1 MDRSRRTEA
10 PSTAIPRRDAMTRP
24 RYIISIAAEL
34 ASCHPRTL
42 RIYEEE
48 GLLMP
53 QRRNNLRL
61 YSEADIQR
69 VRIIRFLTRRQRV
82 NLAGVRV
89 ILQLEALGKIRV
101 YDLFDED
108 DLERFADDA
117 AEQRARCGAIDR
129 RSDPEWQLTRPRRL
143 PTPRPPADDENGTS
157 LDRLQVL
164 PLVALRDTVIFPEMI
179 VPLQVGRD
187 RSVKALDRAV
197 RTSQPVALVT
207 QRSSEQED
215 ITHVDEL
222 YSVGTLAKIAQ
233 VIRLQDGTIRAIVQ
247 GQRRIRLLDLLQ
259 TDPHLEA
266 RVELVEDGTEKTLEV
281 EALMASIHG
290 QIEQYVNSG
299 ASVPPEVAVAAR
311 NIVDGGLLADMTA
324 YSPEMTTEQRQE
336 LLETIDIADRLRL
349 ASAFLAKQIE
359 VLELKGRIQSEVK
372 SEMDKTQRE
381 YILREQMK
389 AIQKELGE
397 DDPAVAEA
405 TELREKVEQS
415 AMPDEVKEKALK
427 EVDRL
432 ARIPSASPEQ
442 GVIRTYVDWLVS
454 LPWGVET
461 DDNLDLDEAEKVL
474 NEDHWGLE
482 KPKERIVEYMA
493 VRKLAEKIRSP
504 ILLFVGPPGVGK
516 TSLGKSIARAMG
528 RKFVRMS
535 LGGIHD
541 EAEIRGHRRTYIGAL
556 PGRVIQN
563 IKTAGSANPVFML
576 DEIDKVGMD
585 FRGDPSSALL
595 EVLDPEQN
603 NSFQDNYLEVP
614 FDLSKVLF
622 IATANMIDTI
632 PPALRDRMEMIQ
644 LPGYTQLER
653 VRIAERFLVPKQL
666 EAHGLT
672 EKNLVF
678 EEGAL
683 VRLIQAFTREAGVR
697 NLEREIA
704 NVARKVARRV
714 ATDAKTKVVV
724 KADALEEYLG
734 PARFDYGELDAEDQV
749 GMVTGLVVS
758 DAGGDIVQVEATKMD
773 GKDDFLLTGQL
784 GDVMKESARAGMS
797 YIRARTRELGIDPA
811 TFEKST
817 VHIHVP
823 AGATPKDGPS
833 AGVTMATAI
842 ASLLTGKPARRDLAM
857 TGEIT
862 LRGRVLPIGGLKSKL
877 LAAHLAGVK
886 TVLIPK
892 RNERDLVDVPDEV
905 RQELRIVPVENMD
918 EVLAEA
924 LIDAPRPA
932 ARIKAER
939 DERQKLVAR
948 RPRRPRKPAEEAPIA
963 ATGDGAKP
971 SDQPPAG
978 QPA

>member
-1 MDRSRRTEA
+1 VATDETQNT
-10 PSTAIPRRDAMTRP
+10 PDQTTD
-24 RYIISIAAEL
+24 
-34 ASCHPRTL
+34 
-42 RIYEEE
+42 EEN
-48 GLLMP
+48 G
-53 QRRNNLRL
+53 
-61 YSEADIQR
+61 A
-69 VRIIRFLTRRQRV
+69 
-82 NLAGVRV
+82 
-89 ILQLEALGKIRV
+89 
-101 YDLFDED
+101 
-108 DLERFADDA
+108 DLERV
-117 AEQRARCGAIDR
+117 
-129 RSDPEWQLTRPRRL
+129 
-143 PTPRPPADDENGTS
+143 
-157 LDRLQVL
+157 QVL

-207 QRSSEQED
+207 QRSSEQEE
-215 ITHVDEL
+215 ITSVDEL
-222 YSVGTLAKIAQ
+222 YPVGTLAKIAQ

-247 GQRRIRLLDLLQ
+247 GQKRIRLLDLVQ
-259 TDPHLEA
+259 SEPHLEA
-266 RVELVEDGTEKTLEV
+266 RVEVVEDVTDKTLEV
-281 EALMASIHG
+281 EALMASIHA

-311 NIVDGGLLADMTA
+311 NITDGGLLADMTA
-324 YSPEMTTEQRQE
+324 YSPDMTTEQRQE
-336 LLETIDIADRLRL
+336 LLETIDVAERLRL
-349 ASAFLAKQIE
+349 ASQFLAKQIE

-405 TELREKVEQS
+405 TELREKVEGS
-415 AMPDEVKEKALK
+415 AMPAEVKERALK

-432 ARIPSASPEQ
+432 SRIPSASPEQ

-454 LPWGVET
+454 LPWGIET
-461 DDNLDLDEAEKVL
+461 DDNLDLDDAEKIL

-493 VRKLAEKIRSP
+493 VRKLADKIRSP

-632 PPALRDRMEMIQ
+632 PPALRDRMEVIN
-644 LPGYTQLER
+644 LAGYTQLER

-666 EAHGLT
+666 ENHGLT
-672 EKNLVF
+672 EENLTF
-678 EEGAL
+678 EEPAL

-714 ATDAKTKVVV
+714 AGDDKTQIIV
-724 KADALEEYLG
+724 KPEDLEEYLG
-734 PARFDYGELDAEDQV
+734 PGRFEYGELEAEDQI

-758 DAGGDIVQVEATKMD
+758 DAGGDIVQVEATRMD

-797 YIRARTRELGIDPA
+797 YIRARQKEFGIEPT

-833 AGVTMATAI
+833 AGVTMATAM
-842 ASLLTGKPARRDLAM
+842 ASLLTGKPVRRDLAM

-892 RNERDLVDVPDEV
+892 RNEKDLVDVPDEV
-905 RQELRIVPVENMD
+905 RQQLRIVPVETMD
-918 EVLAEA
+918 QVLAEA
-924 LIDAPRPA
+924 LIGAPRSA

-939 DERQKLVAR
+939 DERQQRVTR
-948 RPRRPRKPAEEAPIA
+948 RPRRARKPADKAPIP
-963 ATGDGAKP
+963 ATGDTPA
-971 SDQPPAG
+971 DQPPAG
-978 QPA
+978 QAA

>member
-1 MDRSRRTEA
+1 MATEEKKNQD
-10 PSTAIPRRDAMTRP
+10 IPE
-24 RYIISIAAEL
+24 I
-34 ASCHPRTL
+34 
-42 RIYEEE
+42 
-48 GLLMP
+48 
-53 QRRNNLRL
+53 
-61 YSEADIQR
+61 EA
-69 VRIIRFLTRRQRV
+69 T
-82 NLAGVRV
+82 
-89 ILQLEALGKIRV
+89 
-101 YDLFDED
+101 
-108 DLERFADDA
+108 
-117 AEQRARCGAIDR
+117 EQ
-129 RSDPEWQLTRPRRL
+129 
-143 PTPRPPADDENGTS
+143 ENGADM
-157 LDRLQVL
+157 DRLQVL

-179 VPLQVGRD
+179 VPLTVGRD

-197 RTSQPVALVT
+197 RASQPVALVT
-207 QRSSEQED
+207 QRSSEQEE
-215 ITHVDEL
+215 INSVDEL
-222 YSVGTLAKIAQ
+222 YPIGTLAKIAQ

-247 GQRRIRLLDLLQ
+247 GQRRIRLLDLVQ
-259 TDPHLEA
+259 TEPHLEA
-266 RVELVEDGTEKTLEV
+266 RVEVIEDAAEKTLEV

-311 NIVDGGLLADMTA
+311 NITDGGLLADMTA

-336 LLETIDIADRLRL
+336 LLETIDVAERLRL

-405 TELREKVEQS
+405 TELRERVEQS

-454 LPWGVET
+454 LPWGEVTE
-461 DDNLDLDEAEKVL
+461 DNLDLEEVEKVL

-482 KPKERIVEYMA
+482 KPKERIIEYMA

-563 IKTAGSANPVFML
+563 IKTAGSSNPVFML

-622 IATANMIDTI
+622 IATANMLDTI
-632 PPALRDRMEMIQ
+632 PPALRDRMEVIQ

-672 EKNLVF
+672 EENLKF

-683 VRLIQAFTREAGVR
+683 IRLIQAFTREAGVR
-697 NLEREIA
+697 TLEREIA
-704 NVARKVARRV
+704 SVARKVARRV
-714 ATDAKTKVVV
+714 AGDPSTRVTV
-724 KADALEEYLG
+724 KPEDLEEYLG
-734 PARFDYGELDAEDQV
+734 PARFEYGELESEDQV

-758 DAGGDIVQVEATKMD
+758 DAGGDIVQVEATRME
-773 GKDDFLLTGQL
+773 GKDEFLLTGQL

-797 YIRARTRELGIDPA
+797 YIRARTKELGIEPKA
-811 TFEKST
+811 FENHT
-817 VHIHVP
+817 IHIHVP

-833 AGVTMATAI
+833 AGVTMATAM
-842 ASLLTGKPARRDLAM
+842 ASLLTGTPVRRDLAM

-862 LRGRVLPIGGLKSKL
+862 LRGRVLPIGGLKQKL

-892 RNERDLVDVPDEV
+892 RNEKDLVDVADEV
-905 RQELRIVPVENMD
+905 RQQLRIVPVENMD

-932 ARIKAER
+932 HRIKAER
-939 DERQKLVAR
+939 DERQQRVTR
-948 RPRRPRKPAEEAPIA
+948 RPRRRKGTTKDEAPIP
-963 ATGDGAKP
+963 ATGDGT